1 MYVFED
7 YFSTGSGVTIKGAT
21 DHIFRMKPYIKLE
34 SLHTSSSLA
43 WCFVYS
49 KKWKEGK
56 LRQQIPLLSWAEI
69 LSRNAEF
76 LVTQQLRKN
85 SICLS
90 QPILTY
96 CSTEC
101 MSNRHLHLIHKRL
114 SSFSACEENKHY
126 KCDTWLCSIVHYSD
140 EPLRKYM
147 IIWISLFSML
157 SGKLNSL
164 QLDWVNALAG
174 KKMK

>member
-1 MYVFED
+1 MFCLFKKVEIRKVKTTDPSIVLSINTTIQQKCRVSGY
-7 YFSTGSGVTIKGAT
+7 STTEKKQYLSFTA
-21 DHIFRMKPYIKLE
+21 
-34 SLHTSSSLA
+34 HT
-43 WCFVYS
+43 Y
-49 KKWKEGK
+49 
-56 LRQQIPLLSWAEI
+56 LLFN
-69 LSRNAEF
+69 R
-76 LVTQQLRKN
+76 VHV
-85 SICLS
+85 
-90 QPILTY
+90 
-96 CSTEC
+96 
-101 MSNRHLHLIHKRL
+101 RHLHLIHKRL